1 MYLRTLSLHGFKSFA
16 DPTTVDFAPGITAI
30 VGPNGCGKSNIVDAV
45 RWAIGEQRPTVL
57 RSEKMQ
63 NVIFN
68 GTAERKPLGMAE
80 VQLTIE
86 NNRNILPT
94 EYSEVSVGRRL
105 FRDGTSEYL
114 MNDTTCRLKDI
125 TDLFM
130 DTGMGADAY
139 SVIELKMI
147 DEIVAGS
154 NEDRRRMFEEAAG
167 ITRYKMRRR
176 QALRKLDNTQDDLER
191 IRDLTGEIGS
201 QVKRLKRQAEK
212 AAKHE
217 ELTEELH
224 ALELKLTQ
232 QEYDRLQAQRAQV
245 IAEQE
250 AAQMRADTVEEK
262 HDDAEDRHDALRRTL
277 ETREEERDAQRQ
289 ALQDHRARISELE
302 AELRLQSERLS
313 RAQTDRSEA
322 QAAQERD
329 TTRHREVK
337 ERIQEVKTQLE
348 EARPARKEA
357 EQALHNAAE
366 RREQAESRAES
377 LREEVD
383 AARAALDEHEAEQS
397 ERRRTL
403 DRLTNRLELLT
414 EAQEHAAEQKEQ
426 LADTASDRATQTR
439 EARAAMNSA
448 EAELGAAE
456 EELER
461 ARETYDRKK
470 EHLESVETAYREA
483 QRRRDAAAAEVDL
496 LQGLVSSYDEFSDAV
511 QHLATEGPFD
521 DLTTVA
527 DVLGCD
533 DEWRVALDAALGPWA
548 ECVVVPTEEHA
559 TQAIQTLRANDAG
572 QATFVV
578 LGRLPE
584 PPSLPETPAGTTS
597 LRSQVRVTDT
607 AYAPLADLLLHNAFV
622 ADSLEAAH
630 SAADNATPAATDRI
644 TIYAPTGEWHDAR
657 GRMRGGS
664 RQEHASPVA
673 SRVGRREQLAQ
684 AESEWEDAHAE
695 CETLTAERNGAE
707 ADFEQAEADL
717 DDARAAVND
726 AQRTYDRAESRYEQ
740 ALQDQQTAEERRDEL
755 ADRMADRAGELDDL
769 RAEID
774 TVRTAVNEADEQ
786 LAALRRTRQEAE
798 TALGTAAQ
806 NERNAV
812 EAHNTAQLEAV
823 EARNRVTSL
832 ERELERLHEQ
842 RDEIAERMQERNA
855 RTDDLAT
862 TIDEATSAREVTQTT
877 LEQARS
883 EQHEYQDAVDA
894 AEDALQETREQV
906 SEVEQTLR
914 TLRQERESAIEAEN
928 KAAVRRAEIDT
939 RIEDLQSAIAEDFDR
954 DLDEDPV
961 DLPDDF
967 DVDATRDR
975 VRSLRGSR
983 NQLGNVNPLAV
994 EEYADTKERLDFLL
1008 EQQEDLEEAE
1018 DTLLETISEINTK
1031 ASERFEE
1038 TYESVRGSFQ
1048 KLFTDLFGEA
1058 ANADLVLADAE
1069 DPLDAPI
1076 EIHAQPPGKRPST
1089 LEQLSSGEKTLTA
1102 IALLFAIYLVKP
1114 SPFCILDEVDAPLD
1128 DTNVE
1133 RFMNLIRRFEQ
1144 DTQFILVTHNQ
1155 RTMALADRMY
1165 GVTMQEN
1172 GVSELV
1178 GVEFDEAVELAG

>member
-16 DPTTVDFAPGITAI
+16 DPTTVDFDPGITAI

-68 GTAERKPLGMAE
+68 GTDTRKPLGMAE

-125 TDLFM
+125 TNLFM

-191 IRDLTGEIGS
+191 IRDLTGEIGD
-201 QVKRLKRQAEK
+201 QVDRLKRQAEK
-212 AAKHE
+212 AAEHDA
-217 ELTEELH
+217 LTEELH
-224 ALELKLTQ
+224 ALELQLTQ
-232 QEYDRLQAQRAQV
+232 KEYDRLQAQHASV
-245 IAEQE
+245 VAEQE
-250 AAQMRADTVEEK
+250 AAQMRADTVEAK
-262 HDDAEDRHDALRRTL
+262 HDQAEDRHEALRQTL
-277 ETREEERDAQRQ
+277 STQEAERDARRD
-289 ALQDHRARISELE
+289 ALQQHRSRMSDLN
-302 AELRLQSERLS
+302 AELRLQNERLS
-313 RAQTDRSEA
+313 RAETDRSDA

-329 TTRHREVK
+329 TERQADVR
-337 ERIQEVKTQLE
+337 ERIQEVEDQLQ
-348 EARPARKEA
+348 EARPAREDA
-357 EQALHNAAE
+357 EQALADAAT
-366 RREQAESRAES
+366 RREEAE
-377 LREEVD
+377 
-383 AARAALDEHEAEQS
+383 ARAASLRNDVDEAREALDALETEQA

-403 DRLTNRLELLT
+403 DRLTNRLDLLQ

-426 LADTASDRATQTR
+426 LADTASDRAAQTR
-439 EARAAMNSA
+439 AARAARQTA
-448 EAELGAAE
+448 EAALADAE
-456 EELER
+456 EELADAR
-461 ARETYDRKK
+461 TRYDDARETLDAV
-470 EHLESVETAYREA
+470 ESAYREA

-496 LQGLVSSYDEFSDAV
+496 LQDLVSSYDEFSDAV
-511 QHLATEGPFD
+511 QHLATEGPLP
-521 DLTTVA
+521 DLLTVA
-527 DVLGCD
+527 DVLSCD
-533 DEWRVALDAALGPWA
+533 EPWRVALDAALGPWA
-548 ECVVVPTEEHA
+548 ECVVVQTDAEA
-559 TQAIQTLRANDAG
+559 VQAIQALRADTAG
-572 QATFVV
+572 QATFLV
-578 LGRLPE
+578 LDRLPE
-584 PPSLPETPAGTTS
+584 PAPAPEAPANTQP
-597 LRSQVRVTDT
+597 LRDHVRPTDA
-607 AYAPLADLLLHNAFV
+607 AYAPLADVLLRACFV
-622 ADSLEAAH
+622 ASDLEAARTAAAH
-630 SAADNATPAATDRI
+630 TDSAATM
-644 TIYAPTGEWHDAR
+644 YAPTGEWADAT

-664 RQEHASPVA
+664 RQENASPVA
-673 SRVGRREQLAQ
+673 SRVGRREQLEE
-684 AESEWEDAHAE
+684 AESEWEAARSA
-695 CETLTAERNGAE
+695 CETLKAERNGARS
-707 ADFEQAEADL
+707 AFEQAEADL
-717 DDARAAVND
+717 EDARTAVNE
-726 AQRTYDRAESRYEQ
+726 AQRAYDRAASRVEQ
-740 ALQDQQTAEERRDEL
+740 ATQEQDAAEERRDEL
-755 ADRMADRAGELDDL
+755 AARMADRATELQDL
-769 RAEID
+769 RAEIES
-774 TVRTAVNEADEQ
+774 VREAVQSADATLQELRRARQ
-786 LAALRRTRQEAE
+786 DAEAAL
-798 TALGTAAQ
+798 GHAAQ
-806 NERNAV
+806 AEREAV
-812 EAHNTAQLEAV
+812 EAHNDAQLQAV
-823 EARNRVTSL
+823 EARNRVEAL
-832 ERELERLHEQ
+832 EREHERLQEQ
-842 RDEIAERMQERNA
+842 QEDISERIATRRA
-855 RTDDLAT
+855 RADDLAT
-862 TIDEATSAREVTQTT
+862 TIEEARAAREVAENE
-877 LEQARS
+877 LEQARQDEDTYQEAVS
-883 EQHEYQDAVDA
+883 E
-894 AEDALQETREQV
+894 AEDALQETRDQV
-906 SEVEQTLR
+906 AEVEQTLR
-914 TLRQERESAIEAEN
+914 TLRQDRESAVQKEN

-939 RIEDLQSAIAEDFDR
+939 RIEELQSAIAEDFDR
-954 DLDEDPV
+954 NLDDDPV
-961 DLPDDF
+961 DVPGDF
-967 DVDATRDR
+967 DVEAAQDR
-975 VRSLRGSR
+975 VRSLRGQR

-994 EEYADTKERLDFLL
+994 EEYAETKDRLDFLM
-1008 EQQEDLEEAE
+1008 EQQEDLAEAE

-1038 TYESVRGSFQ
+1038 TYESVRESFQ
-1048 KLFTDLFGEA
+1048 KLFTDLFGDA

-1133 RFMNLIRRFEQ
+1133 RFMGLIRRFER

-1178 GVEFDEAVELAG
+1178 GVEFDEAVELAS

>member
-16 DPTTVDFAPGITAI
+16 DPTTVDFDPGITAI

-68 GTAERKPLGMAE
+68 GTDARKPLGMAE

-94 EYSEVSVGRRL
+94 EYSEVSIGRRL

-125 TDLFM
+125 TNLFM

-147 DEIVAGS
+147 DEIVSGS
-154 NEDRRRMFEEAAG
+154 NADRRRMFEEAAG

-212 AAKHE
+212 AAEHE

-224 ALELKLTQ
+224 ALELQLAQK
-232 QEYDRLQAQRAQV
+232 EHDRLQAQRASV
-245 IAEQE
+245 AAEQE

-262 HDDAEDRHDALRRTL
+262 HDAAEDRHEALRRTL
-277 ETREEERDAQRQ
+277 NAQEEERDARRE
-289 ALQDHRARISELE
+289 ALQDHRAQISEWE
-302 AELRLQSERLS
+302 AELRLQNERLS

-322 QAAQERD
+322 QSAQERD
-329 TTRHREVK
+329 TTRHQEVRK
-337 ERIQEVKTQLE
+337 RIQEAQEQLQ
-348 EARPARKEA
+348 EARPARKDA
-357 EQALHNAAE
+357 EQALDEAAE
-366 RREQAESRAES
+366 RREAAEARAES
-377 LREEVD
+377 LRSDVD
-383 AARAALDEHEAEQS
+383 DARQALNAHEKEQS

-403 DRLTNRLELLT
+403 DRLTNRLDLLE

-439 EARAAMNSA
+439 EARAAMNTA
-448 EAELGAAE
+448 EARLGDAE
-456 EELER
+456 EELASAR
-461 ARETYDRKK
+461 TRYDAAREA
-470 EHLESVETAYREA
+470 LESVESAYQEA

-511 QHLATEGPFD
+511 QHLATEGP
-521 DLTTVA
+521 LPNLLTVA
-527 DVLGCD
+527 DVLGCH
-533 DEWRVALDAALGPWA
+533 DEWRVALDAALGAWA
-548 ECVVVPTEEHA
+548 ECIVVQTDAEA
-559 TQAIQTLRANDAG
+559 RNAIQALRQDEAG

-578 LGRLPE
+578 LDRLPT
-584 PPSLPETPAGTTS
+584 PPAAPKAPASTHV
-597 LRSQVRVTDT
+597 LRDQVRVTDDR
-607 AYAPLADLLLHNAFV
+607 YAALADVLLHNCFV
-622 ADSLEAAH
+622 AEDLESAQEAA
-630 SAADNATPAATDRI
+630 ADASDPATV
-644 TIYAPTGEWHDAR
+644 YAPTGEWASAH

-673 SRVGRREQLAQ
+673 SRVGRREQLAE
-684 AESEWEDAHAE
+684 AEAEWEAAHDQ
-695 CETLTAERNGAE
+695 CETLKAERNGAR

-717 DDARAAVND
+717 DDARTAVNE
-726 AQRTYDRAESRYEQ
+726 AQRAYDRAESRVEQ
-740 ALQDQQTAEERRDEL
+740 ATQEQDDAEARRDEL
-755 ADRMADRAGELDDL
+755 ADRMAERAEELSEL
-769 RAEID
+769 RTEID
-774 TVRTAVNEADEQ
+774 TVRTAVQEADDTLQE
-786 LAALRRTRQEAE
+786 LRRTRQDAESELGRAAEAE
-798 TALGTAAQ
+798 REAA
-806 NERNAV
+806 
-812 EAHNTAQLEAV
+812 EAHNEAQLDAV
-823 EARNRVTSL
+823 EARNRVQSL
-832 ERELERLHEQ
+832 ERELERLQEQ
-842 RDEIAERMQERNA
+842 RDEIAERMEERSTRA
-855 RTDDLAT
+855 DDLSTA
-862 TIDEATSAREVTQTT
+862 ISEAQTARQETQHK
-877 LEQARS
+877 LEHARN
-883 EQHEYQDAVDA
+883 ERQDYQEAVDA
-894 AEDALQETREQV
+894 AESAVQETREQV

-914 TLRQERESAIEAEN
+914 TLRQDRESAVQKEN

-939 RIEDLQSAIAEDFDR
+939 RLEELQSAIAEDFDR
-954 DLDEDPV
+954 DLDDDPV
-961 DLPDDF
+961 ELPDDF
-967 DVDATRDR
+967 DVDAAQDR
-975 VRSLRGSR
+975 VRSLRGKR

-994 EEYADTKERLDFLL
+994 EEYAETKDRLDFLM
-1008 EQQEDLEEAE
+1008 EQQEDLEKAE

-1038 TYESVRGSFQ
+1038 TYTSIRESFQ
-1048 KLFTDLFGEA
+1048 KLFTDLFGDA
-1058 ANADLVLADAE
+1058 ANADLVLADAD

-1133 RFMNLIRRFEQ
+1133 RFMGLIRRFEQ